1 MERERGF
8 EHVEHTADLGIRA
21 WGPDTGAAFGEAARG
36 LFAYMVKVE
45 DASPDRDVL
54 IDMMADSP
62 ERLLHTFLEDLLF
75 RHQTELLVPS
85 EFDVSVARMPSGAW
99 RLGARVGAE
108 PLDPERHGHVHEVK
122 AVTFHGIRVKTGPP
136 AETFVLV
143 DI

>member
-1 MERERGF
+1 MERASGF
-8 EHVEHTADLGIRA
+8 EHVEHTADLGIRG
-21 WGPDTGAAFGEAARG
+21 WGPDVGSAFSESCKG
-36 LFAYMVKVE
+36 LFAYMVRLDE
-45 DASPDRDVL
+45 AAPDRDVL

-75 RHQTELLVPS
+75 RHQTELLVFS

-108 PLDPERHGHVHEVK
+108 PLDSERHGHVHEIK
-122 AVTFHGIRVKTGPP
+122 AVTFHGIHVKTGPP
-136 AETFVLV
+136 AEAYVLV